1 MSAPTLS
8 LAQACVQMQLS
19 APACAQLSTPITP
32 QAAVSAL
39 LASGHGE
46 DAIKLLARLLPKRY
60 AVAWLCQCVRG
71 ETLDEEDRAGAAL
84 AEKWV
89 REPSEAHR
97 RAAQAFA
104 HAGDYVSLGAWLAA
118 AVAWSGGSLAPPQ
131 QATPVPPADHL
142 TARAVAAAI
151 TLLAARE
158 PAQLEARRSGYAAHA
173 MELLTS
179 VGAP

>member
-8 LAQACVQMQLS
+8 LAQACAQMQLS

-89 REPSEAHR
+89 RDPSEA
-97 RAAQAFA
+97 
-104 HAGDYVSLGAWLAA
+104 
-118 AVAWSGGSLAPPQ
+118 
-131 QATPVPPADHL
+131 
-142 TARAVAAAI
+142 
-151 TLLAARE
+151 
-158 PAQLEARRSGYAAHA
+158 
-173 MELLTS
+173 
-179 VGAP
+179 

>member
-1 MSAPTLS
+1 MSAPDLS
-8 LAQACVQMQLS
+8 LAQACADMQLS
-19 APACAQLSTPITP
+19 AAARAQLGAPMAP
-32 QAAVSAL
+32 QAAVRAL
-39 LASGHGE
+39 LAQGYGE

-60 AVAWLCQCVRG
+60 AVAWLCQCARG
-71 ETLDEEDRAGAAL
+71 ETLDEEDRVGAAL

-89 REPSEAHR
+89 RDPSEAHR

-104 HAGDYVSLGAWLAA
+104 HAGGYVSLGAWLAA

-131 QATPVPPADHL
+131 QATPVPPPEHL

-158 PAQLEARRSGYAAHA
+158 PAQLQARRNGYAAHA
-173 MELLTS
+173 LELLTS
-179 VGAP
+179 ARAP

>member
-8 LAQACVQMQLS
+8 LAQACAQMQLS

-84 AEKWV
+84 AEV
-89 REPSEAHR
+89 GARAQRGASSR
-97 RAAQAFA
+97 RAGICACRRLCLAGRVAGCGSGLVRRQPGAA
-104 HAGDYVSLGAWLAA
+104 ATDHAGAAGRPSHGAR
-118 AVAWSGGSLAPPQ
+118 GG
-131 QATPVPPADHL
+131 
-142 TARAVAAAI
+142 AAI